1 MAQPPLRWGI
11 ASAGKISHDFANA
24 VGTLPA
30 TEHQIVAVAARKLQ
44 DAEKFAAL
52 LGIGTAHDGYEAL
65 AKNPNV
71 DVVYIGAVNNAH
83 YELGLLM
90 LEHGKHVLCEKPL
103 CLNEGQS
110 KRLIKRATERNL
122 FLMEAIWSRFFPFYR
137 QLRERIDRGDL
148 GEIREVEVEFGFVL
162 SDIDRLRLKSLGGGT
177 VLDLGVYTIQVC
189 LWAFGGKAPE
199 KVVASGV
206 INDDGV
212 DVEVT
217 AELHFPGG
225 GIARMKTSAL
235 HQLKN
240 TAIVRGTKG
249 SLTLHDFWCPLKLT
263 DVDGTVKEDT
273 LPTARHPFNFMN
285 SCGLRYEA
293 EEIRKCIRAGR
304 VQSTSVSHADSL
316 LIAHIQDEIR
326 KQVGVVFPEDTQFA
340 M

>member
-1 MAQPPLRWGI
+1 MAPLRWGI

-30 TEHQIVAVAARKLQ
+30 TDHRVVAVAARKLA

-52 LGIGTAHDGYEAL
+52 HGIGTAHEGYDAL
-65 AKNPNV
+65 AKNPDV

-83 YELGLLM
+83 YELVLLM

-110 KRLIKRATERNL
+110 KRLVKRAAEQKL

-148 GEIREVEVEFGFVL
+148 GKIEEVEVEFGFVL

-189 LWAFGGKAPE
+189 LWAFGGTAPE

-206 INDDGV
+206 TNDEGV

-225 GIARMKTSAL
+225 GVGRMKTSAL

-240 TAIVRGTKG
+240 TAVVRGSKG
-249 SLTLHDFWCPLKLT
+249 NITLHDFWCPLKFT
-263 DVDGTVKEDT
+263 DLDGTTQEDK
-273 LPTARHPFNFMN
+273 LPVARHPFNFMN
-285 SCGLRYEA
+285 SSGLRYEA
-293 EEIRKCIRAGR
+293 EEVRQCITAGR
-304 VQSTSVSHADSL
+304 LQSTSVTHTDSL
-316 LIAHIQDEIR
+316 RIAHIQDEIR
-326 KQVGVVFPEDTQFA
+326 KQVGVVFPEDAQFA
-340 M
+340 L

>member
-1 MAQPPLRWGI
+1 MGPLRWGI
-11 ASAGKISHDFANA
+11 VSAGKISHDFTNA
-24 VGTLPA
+24 VRTLPA
-30 TEHQIVAVAARKLQ
+30 TDHQVVAVAARKLA

-52 LGIGTAHDGYEAL
+52 HGIGTAQEGYDAL
-65 AKNPNV
+65 AKNPDI

-83 YELGLLM
+83 YDLGMLM

-110 KRLIKRATERNL
+110 KRLVKRAAEQNL

-148 GEIREVEVEFGFVL
+148 GKIQEVDVEFGFVL

-206 INDDGV
+206 TNDDGV

-217 AELHFPGG
+217 AELHFPEGG
-225 GIARMKTSAL
+225 VGRMKTSAL
-235 HQLKN
+235 RQLKN
-240 TAIVRGTKG
+240 TAVVRGSKG
-249 SLTLHDFWCPLKLT
+249 SVTLHDFWCPLKLT
-263 DVDGTVKEDT
+263 DLDGTTREDK
-273 LPTARHPFNFMN
+273 LPNAQHPFNFMN

-293 EEIRKCIRAGR
+293 EEVRQCIKAGR
-304 VQSTSVSHADSL
+304 LQSTYVPHAESL
-316 LIAHIQDEIR
+316 IIAHIQDEIR
-326 KQVGVVFPEDTQFA
+326 KQVGVVFPEDAQFA
-340 M
+340 

>member
-1 MAQPPLRWGI
+1 MAPLRWGI
-11 ASAGKISHDFANA
+11 ASAGKISHDFTNA

-30 TEHQIVAVAARKLQ
+30 TDHLVVAVAARKLQ
-44 DAEKFAAL
+44 DAENFAAQH
-52 LGIGTAHDGYEAL
+52 GIGTAHEGYEAL

-110 KRLIKRATERNL
+110 SRLVKRAAERKL
-122 FLMEAIWSRFFPFYR
+122 FLMEGIWSRFFPFYR
-137 QLRERIDRGDL
+137 QLRERIARGDL

-189 LWAFGGKAPE
+189 LWAVGGKAPE
-199 KVVASGV
+199 KVVASG
-206 INDDGV
+206 ITNDDGV

-225 GIARMKTSAL
+225 TIARMKTSAL
-235 HQLKN
+235 RQLKN
-240 TAIVRGTKG
+240 VAIVRGSKG
-249 SLTLHDFWCPLKLT
+249 SVTLHDFWCPLKLT
-263 DVDGTVKEDT
+263 DVDGTTREDT

-293 EEIRKCIRAGR
+293 EEIRQCIAAGR
-304 VQSTSVSHADSL
+304 LQSTSVSHADSL
-316 LIAHIQDEIR
+316 TIAHIQDDIR
-326 KQVGVVFPEDTQFA
+326 KQIGVTFPEDTHFA
-340 M
+340 I